1 MDPKEKDQSAR
12 QMAEMRRMLA
22 QVGEGGLLGLG
33 GSLPGGDDDRR
44 ESAYIDELFEVSGPI
59 KPTGGFIVEE
69 QAQGSAEGAGANEG
83 RSSFGD
89 YNYYGG
95 APTERYATQEERF
108 NPNNPPGGDYD
119 RWYWT
124 PTLGWQYR
132 GSETDGTR
140 GKSSYFTDSGER
152 AHYDSPPQMHRDAR
166 WWDPKRATIGLREA
180 WEAGGDVMAE
190 YRYDKET
197 NPFVYTPEM
206 QQAAETA
213 YTPANYG
220 VYDPTTDTTMFGGM
234 AYQGNQTGGRE
245 LSSFSEED
253 QKWLQ
258 EDQYYT
264 GHGQFRPEGSAALSE
279 ALGGR
284 AAGNPFVNTFEQDV
298 DRQVKYLGDAGWN
311 PFYGD
316 RGRIH
321 QDVLDGQRAAGV
333 IGEEITAYEKRSD
346 NNAMDYLYNALSS
359 RDQVGN
365 RRAVRDRW
373 EQYLSD
379 MNLSADNFYN
389 AKMNKNLFNR
399 LGLSDFGLEFDPS
412 FGGNSGM
419 MGGTGFKLP
428 EQYQSGSSSQG
439 IEENRGGFMKSY
451 MEERNKSKP
460 SVMSLFDEME
470 NFE

>member
-1 MDPKEKDQSAR
+1 MDPKQKDQSAR
-12 QMAEMRRMLA
+12 QMQEMRRMLA
-22 QVGEGGLLGLG
+22 QVGEGGLLGLDA
-33 GSLPGGDDDRR
+33 SLPGGVDDRR
-44 ESAYIDELFEVSGPI
+44 ESGYIDELFEVSGPYQ
-59 KPTGGFIVEE
+59 PTGGFVVEE
-69 QAQGSAEGAGANEG
+69 AARGAADGDSES

-89 YNYYGG
+89 YTYYGG
-95 APTERYATQEERF
+95 APTERYATQEERY

-119 RWYWT
+119 RWFWN

-132 GSETDGTR
+132 GSESDGTR

-152 AHYDSPPQMHRDAR
+152 AHYDAPPQMQRDAR

-180 WEAGGDVMAE
+180 WESGGDVLAE
-190 YRYDKET
+190 YRYDKDT

-206 QQAAETA
+206 QQEAETS
-213 YTPANYG
+213 YNPANYG

-234 AYQGNQTGGRE
+234 SYRGDLTGGKTE
-245 LSSFSEED
+245 ADYSPED
-253 QKWLQ
+253 WQWLQ
-258 EDQYYT
+258 EDRHYT

-321 QDVLDGQRAAGV
+321 QDVIDGQRAAGV
-333 IGEEITAYEKRSD
+333 LGEELTAYERRSA
-346 NNAMDYLYNALSS
+346 NNAMDYLYNALGS

-365 RRAVRDRW
+365 RRQVRDRW
-373 EQYLSD
+373 EKYLGD

-389 AKMNKNLFNR
+389 VKMNKNLFNR
-399 LGLSDFGLEFDPS
+399 LGLSDFGLEFDSS
-412 FGGNSGM
+412 FGGDSNSM
-419 MGGTGFKLP
+419 MGGSGFKLP
-428 EQYQSGSSSQG
+428 EQYKSGFGGQG
-439 IEENRGGFMKSY
+439 IEQNRGGFMESY
-451 MEERNKSKP
+451 MEERNKNKP
-460 SVMSLFDEME
+460 SVMSLFNEME

>member
-33 GSLPGGDDDRR
+33 ISLPGGDDDRR
-44 ESAYIDELFEVSGPI
+44 ESAYIDELFEVS
-59 KPTGGFIVEE
+59 EE
-69 QAQGSAEGAGANEG
+69 QRLPEGFVVRDAESDPNAGRTATFENH
-83 RSSFGD
+83 
-89 YNYYGG
+89 YGG
-95 APTERYATQEERF
+95 APVQRYATEQERY
-108 NPNNPPGGDYD
+108 NANNPPGGDYD
-119 RWYWT
+119 RWHWV

-132 GSETDGTR
+132 GSESDGTR

-152 AHYDSPPQMHRDAR
+152 AHYDSPQQMYRDPR
-166 WWDPKRATIGLREA
+166 WWDPKRATIGLREV
-180 WEAGGDVMAE
+180 WEGGGDVLAE
-190 YRYDKET
+190 YRYDDE
-197 NPFVYTPEM
+197 NPYVYTPEM
-206 QQAAETA
+206 QRQAETA

-234 AYQGNQTGGRE
+234 AYQGNQTVGKTQADY
-245 LSSFSEED
+245 SPED
-253 QKWLQ
+253 WQYL
-258 EDQYYT
+258 EHDRYYT
-264 GHGQFRPEGSAALSE
+264 GHSQFRPEGSTALSE

-284 AAGNPFVNTFEQDV
+284 AAGNPFVNTYEQDV
-298 DRQVKYLGDAGWN
+298 DRQLQYLGDSAWN
-311 PFYGD
+311 PFYGYH
-316 RGRIH
+316 GRIH
-321 QDVLDGQRAAGV
+321 QDVIDGQRASGV
-333 IGEEITAYEKRSD
+333 LGEELTAYEKRSD

-373 EQYLSD
+373 DKYLGD

-389 AKMNKNLFNR
+389 AKMTKNLFNR
-399 LGLSDFGLEFDPS
+399 LGLSDFGLEFDSS
-412 FGGNSGM
+412 FGGDSGM

-439 IEENRGGFMKSY
+439 IEQNRGGFMKSY
-451 MEERNKSKP
+451 MEERNKIKP